1 MPAAGEMEVLA
12 EDHYEQDGASME
24 SKEEETV
31 KVCLRLR
38 PCTKPGGRIPFKIKD
53 NVLIARC
60 PGETQSNASQKHY
73 TFTNVFEDNVS
84 QAEVFDCSIRPT
96 IRPTLGEPGATF
108 LTYGTSG
115 SGKTYTLLGNETN
128 PGIVPRSI
136 EQIYEELY
144 DNISTEPSL
153 KMECMKPIPL
163 SDESVLDE
171 LRKLNLIKSRLQ
183 GGEESRMVISDTIQS
198 QHQFE
203 PLNMGDRRVFIWI
216 SFVEI
221 YNENVYDLLNID
233 GDFGKRKPMKVLS
246 NDGNAYIKGLS
257 TLYAG
262 TKEDAY
268 DLLQYGL
275 QSATYG
281 ATDVNSNS
289 SRSHSIFTIT
299 VITHSVST
307 QRISQ
312 SVYKFCDLAGSERL
326 KKTGTMGDRLKEAQK
341 INTSLLVLGRCLE
354 TVHKNQKTK
363 KIHDLVP
370 VRDSKLTM
378 IIQSAL
384 LGKEPMTM
392 IVNVYPTEEFH
403 DENLNVLNFSSIAK
417 QIVIS
422 KEPKIMKAPS
432 STRYS
437 FFLSQAISS
446 PSSKVDTHRLLM
458 EYESLKLEN
467 ERLAA
472 EAVQMKGDIVCL
484 QRKLAIQEFQLRNE
498 LTDNFQQHFAKMEE
512 SSELRI
518 ESAKELATMPFKQK
532 LSALEK
538 KLKSKEQIIMELEDE
553 QDDYERKLKAYE
565 EELSKYRLQQTLHD
579 ARCLLREDGEEL
591 KMRDRDV
598 CTTAGR
604 PRKRRQW
611 VALLST
617 VAYVTVGFVLLA
629 FLTTPSPVSAVSTS
643 AASLRHSGGGGV
655 KDTFGWDDAG
665 DEEEGYCAP
674 YNGKVCKRF
683 INSRQVWYSR
693 EDGTGGW
700 ENEKITTALFDDLI
714 NDLPSSCRPAAEK
727 LLCAYAFPQCVI
739 KDGTTIRLPLC
750 YEDCVATY
758 LQFCY
763 NDWALIEEKKER
775 GDVIK
780 TRGHFRL
787 PNCEE
792 LPRYNKTAKPPVCS
806 HVGLT
811 ELVSEEVTY
820 DCRMGNGR
828 FYLGT
833 VNVTSTGIPCQKW
846 DSQEPHSHHKPPL
859 VFAEL
864 QDAENYCRNAGGEEP
879 TPWCYTTDKTVRWQA
894 CDIPLCPN
902 STDASDIRGKIDMTM
917 ESVFTPS
924 MIFLLSGIGLVAIVL
939 LHLMV
944 LLCYRVSRHRRNRRQ
959 SGAAGYN
966 TNATSQD
973 GQGIDINKLPSNVN
987 YHRTGAQLNPKLEKL
1002 EFPRNNIIYIKDLG
1016 QGAFGRVFQAKA
1028 PGLVAGEDFTL
1039 VAVKMLKDEASQDLQ
1054 VDFEREACLLAE
1066 FDHPNIV
1073 KLLGVCAIGRP
1084 MCLLFEFMARGDLN
1098 EFLRQCSPFAQQ
1110 NRADSI
1116 STELSHG
1123 DLLNIAH
1130 QIASGMVYL
1139 SERKFVH
1146 RDLATRNCLI
1156 DDHMVV
1162 KIADFGLSHKIY
1174 LQDYYKGDENDA
1186 IPIRWMPL
1194 ESILYNKYTIESD
1207 VWAYGVCLWE
1217 IFSFAMQP
1225 YYGMTHEE
1233 VVKFVKEGNMLGC
1246 PENTPLTVYDLMR
1259 KCWSRKPNDRPSFHV
1274 IYQKLQQIR
1283 ADFDGKMLM

>member
-1 MPAAGEMEVLA
+1 MS
-12 EDHYEQDGASME
+12 DG
-24 SKEEETV
+24 
-31 KVCLRLR
+31 
-38 PCTKPGGRIPFKIKD
+38 
-53 NVLIARC
+53 
-60 PGETQSNASQKHY
+60 
-73 TFTNVFEDNVS
+73 
-84 QAEVFDCSIRPT
+84 
-96 IRPTLGEPGATF
+96 
-108 LTYGTSG
+108 
-115 SGKTYTLLGNETN
+115 
-128 PGIVPRSI
+128 
-136 EQIYEELY
+136 
-144 DNISTEPSL
+144 
-153 KMECMKPIPL
+153 
-163 SDESVLDE
+163 
-171 LRKLNLIKSRLQ
+171 
-183 GGEESRMVISDTIQS
+183 
-198 QHQFE
+198 
-203 PLNMGDRRVFIWI
+203 
-216 SFVEI
+216 
-221 YNENVYDLLNID
+221 
-233 GDFGKRKPMKVLS
+233 
-246 NDGNAYIKGLS
+246 
-257 TLYAG
+257 
-262 TKEDAY
+262 
-268 DLLQYGL
+268 
-275 QSATYG
+275 
-281 ATDVNSNS
+281 
-289 SRSHSIFTIT
+289 
-299 VITHSVST
+299 
-307 QRISQ
+307 
-312 SVYKFCDLAGSERL
+312 
-326 KKTGTMGDRLKEAQK
+326 
-341 INTSLLVLGRCLE
+341 
-354 TVHKNQKTK
+354 
-363 KIHDLVP
+363 
-370 VRDSKLTM
+370 
-378 IIQSAL
+378 
-384 LGKEPMTM
+384 
-392 IVNVYPTEEFH
+392 
-403 DENLNVLNFSSIAK
+403 
-417 QIVIS
+417 
-422 KEPKIMKAPS
+422 
-432 STRYS
+432 
-437 FFLSQAISS
+437 
-446 PSSKVDTHRLLM
+446 
-458 EYESLKLEN
+458 
-467 ERLAA
+467 
-472 EAVQMKGDIVCL
+472 
-484 QRKLAIQEFQLRNE
+484 
-498 LTDNFQQHFAKMEE
+498 
-512 SSELRI
+512 
-518 ESAKELATMPFKQK
+518 
-532 LSALEK
+532 
-538 KLKSKEQIIMELEDE
+538 
-553 QDDYERKLKAYE
+553 
-565 EELSKYRLQQTLHD
+565 
-579 ARCLLREDGEEL
+579 
-591 KMRDRDV
+591 DV
-598 CTTAGR
+598 CTAAGR
-604 PRKRRQW
+604 PPHRRTQW
-611 VALLST
+611 VALLSS
-617 VAYVTVGFVLLA
+617 VAYVAVGTVLLA
-629 FLTTPSPVSAVSTS
+629 SLTAPSPVAAVSTS
-643 AASLRHSGGGGV
+643 AAALRHGGGT

-700 ENEKITTALFDDLI
+700 ENEKITTALFEDLI
-714 NDLPSSCRPAAEK
+714 NDLPPSCRPAAEK

-739 KDGTTIRLPLC
+739 KDGATIRLPLC

-780 TRGHFRL
+780 SRGHFRL

-879 TPWCYTTDKTVRWQA
+879 TPWCYTMDKTVRWQA

-924 MIFLLSGIGLVAIVL
+924 MIFLLSGIGFVAIVL

-966 TNATSQD
+966 PTATAQD